1 MMNDEWRLQFGG
13 LFWMTEPT
21 YNDYSHAITIFYVL
35 HENMIFFFYQLLA
48 KIKLRQLNSF
58 CNWSRCFQVPSGNR
72 NRCSTIILKLYP
84 KTGSEYCFLLIY
96 YQCYTCTLIK
106 TFNTIISLTPCQLHD
121 SLLMNLLIKWNTS
134 HLAYQWWV
142 A

>member
-1 MMNDEWRLQFGG
+1 
-13 LFWMTEPT
+13 MTEPT